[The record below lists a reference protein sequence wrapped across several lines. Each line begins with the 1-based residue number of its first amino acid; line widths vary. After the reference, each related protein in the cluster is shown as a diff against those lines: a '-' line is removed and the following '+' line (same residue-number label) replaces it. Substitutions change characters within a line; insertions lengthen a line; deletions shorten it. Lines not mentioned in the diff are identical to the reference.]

1 MYDISTDVI
10 VEIFQTSYFLLDLN
24 IEPNMENDTMALEEG
39 IHTSD
44 DILVLP
50 MSLLKYNIKFL
61 I

>member
-1 MYDISTDVI
+1 MYDISMDVI
-10 VEIFQTSYFLLDLN
+10 VEIFQTSYFLMDLN